1 MTDDRIP
8 PGALAYLDEFRAWA
22 IGDDFD
28 REEAVAHAD
37 KSELQRLVDAY
48 DALSE
53 EVWDW
58 LDNPRA
64 PEDTPQEYYDVTDI
78 TKAAESAKGILE
90 PPTAED
96 QARMKSNIEEY
107 LELLR
112 KRQGQPPDQW

>member
-1 MTDDRIP
+1 MPAEAR
-8 PGALAYLDEFRAWA
+8 AFLNKFRVWA
-22 IGDDFD
+22 IGDDID
-28 REEAVAHAD
+28 REEAVEHAD

-48 DALSE
+48 DELSD

-58 LDNPRA
+58 LGNPPA

-90 PPTAED
+90 PPPTAED